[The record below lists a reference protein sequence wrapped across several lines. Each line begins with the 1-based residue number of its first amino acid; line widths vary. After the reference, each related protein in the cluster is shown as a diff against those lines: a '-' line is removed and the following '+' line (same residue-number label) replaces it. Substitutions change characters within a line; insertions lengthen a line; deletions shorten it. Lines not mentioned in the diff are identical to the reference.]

1 MSADAAP
8 LTPGLLVVEPGL
20 GTSLQDLGRRHY
32 QRFGISESGA
42 LDAPSLRLA
51 NALVGNAS
59 GVAALEI
66 TLSGPVID
74 IQAER
79 VRLALVGADF
89 PITLNG
95 HELRSGRSFEARRG
109 DRLVIG
115 LARSGARAYLA
126 VAGGFALEPTLGS
139 LSTHSR
145 SRLGG
150 LDGGYLKAGDVL
162 PLTPGAAG
170 EGPQLALPALPATPA
185 ETLRVVLGPQDDF
198 FTEAGIETFL
208 NARYQVSPRA
218 DRMGYQFE
226 GPVIA
231 HAKGFNIVSD
241 GIVNGSIQVPGN
253 GQPIVLLADRQTTGG
268 YPKIATVIEADL
280 PILAQLRPGES
291 IGFTAVTADE
301 AEEIVLE
308 ARAALEARVA
318 GLVEVGAARRPPAIR
333 ALLEA
338 DLTAGLALV

>member
-1 MSADAAP
+1 MSAND
-8 LTPGLLVVEPGL
+8 TPGLRLVEAGL
-20 GTSLQDLGRRHY
+20 GTSLQDLGRRHF

-42 LDAPSLRLA
+42 LDAPALRLA
-51 NALVGNAS
+51 NALLGNEP
-59 GVAALEI
+59 GTAALEI

-74 IQAER
+74 IEAER

-89 PITLNG
+89 PVTLNG
-95 HELRSGRSFEARRG
+95 QALRTGRSFEAQRG

-115 LARSGARAYLA
+115 LARQGARAYLA
-126 VAGGFALEPTLGS
+126 VAGGFAAAPTLGS

-150 LDGGYLKAGDVL
+150 LDGGYLKAGDRL
-162 PLTPGAAG
+162 ALTPCAAG
-170 EGPQLALPALPATPA
+170 EGPQLALPALPAPEA
-185 ETLRVVLGPQDDF
+185 AKLRVVLGPQDDF
-198 FTEAGIETFL
+198 FTDEGIETFL
-208 NARYQVSPRA
+208 SARYQVSPRA

-226 GPVIA
+226 GPAIA

-308 ARAALEARVA
+308 ARAAQAAREAA
-318 GLVEVGAARRPPAIR
+318 LVEVGAARRPPAIR
-333 ALLEA
+333 ALLSA
-338 DLTAGLALV
+338 DLTAGLARV

>member
-1 MSADAAP
+1 MSAND
-8 LTPGLLVVEPGL
+8 TPGLRLVEAGL
-20 GTSLQDLGRRHY
+20 GTSLQDLGRRHF

-42 LDAPSLRLA
+42 LDAPALRLA
-51 NALVGNAS
+51 NALLGNEP
-59 GVAALEI
+59 GTAALEI

-74 IQAER
+74 IEAER

-89 PITLNG
+89 PVTLNG
-95 HELRSGRSFEARRG
+95 QALRTGRSFEAQRG
-109 DRLVIG
+109 DRLVVG
-115 LARSGARAYLA
+115 LARQGARAYLA
-126 VAGGFALEPTLGS
+126 VAGGFAAAPTLGS

-150 LDGGYLKAGDVL
+150 LDGGYLKAGDRL
-162 PLTPGAAG
+162 ALTSGAAG
-170 EGPQLALPALPATPA
+170 EGPQLALPALPAPEA
-185 ETLRVVLGPQDDF
+185 AKLRVVLGPQDDF
-198 FTEAGIETFL
+198 FTDEGIETFL
-208 NARYQVSPRA
+208 SARYQVSPRA

-226 GPVIA
+226 GPAIA

-308 ARAALEARVA
+308 ARAAQAAREAA
-318 GLVEVGAARRPPAIR
+318 LVEVGAARRPPAIR
-333 ALLEA
+333 ALLSA
-338 DLTAGLALV
+338 DLTAGLARV

>member
-1 MSADAAP
+1 MSAND
-8 LTPGLLVVEPGL
+8 TPGLRLVEAGL
-20 GTSLQDLGRRHY
+20 GTSLQDLGRRHF

-42 LDAPSLRLA
+42 LDAPALRLA
-51 NALVGNAS
+51 NALLGNEP
-59 GVAALEI
+59 GTAALEI

-74 IQAER
+74 IEAER

-89 PITLNG
+89 PVTLNG
-95 HELRSGRSFEARRG
+95 QALRTGRSFEAQRG

-115 LARSGARAYLA
+115 LARQGARAYLA
-126 VAGGFALEPTLGS
+126 VAGGFAAAPTLGS

-150 LDGGYLKAGDVL
+150 LDGGYLKAGDRL
-162 PLTPGAAG
+162 ALTPCAAG
-170 EGPQLALPALPATPA
+170 EGPQLALPALPAPEA
-185 ETLRVVLGPQDDF
+185 AKLRVVLGPQDDF
-198 FTEAGIETFL
+198 FTDEGIETFL
-208 NARYQVSPRA
+208 SARYQVSPRA

-226 GPVIA
+226 GPAIA

-280 PILAQLRPGES
+280 PILAQLRPGEG

-308 ARAALEARVA
+308 ARAAQAAREAA
-318 GLVEVGAARRPPAIR
+318 LVEVGAARRPPAIR
-333 ALLEA
+333 ALLSA
-338 DLTAGLALV
+338 DLTAGLARV

>member
-1 MSADAAP
+1 MSAND
-8 LTPGLLVVEPGL
+8 TPGLRLVEAGL
-20 GTSLQDLGRRHY
+20 GTSLQDLGRRHF

-42 LDAPSLRLA
+42 LDAPALRLA
-51 NALVGNAS
+51 NALLGNEP
-59 GVAALEI
+59 GTAALEI

-74 IQAER
+74 IEAER

-89 PITLNG
+89 PVTLNG
-95 HELRSGRSFEARRG
+95 QALRTGRSFEAQRG

-115 LARSGARAYLA
+115 LARQGARAYLA
-126 VAGGFALEPTLGS
+126 VAGGFAAAPTLGS

-150 LDGGYLKAGDVL
+150 LDGGYLKAGDRL
-162 PLTPGAAG
+162 ALTSGAAG
-170 EGPQLALPALPATPA
+170 EGPQLALPALPAPEA
-185 ETLRVVLGPQDDF
+185 AKLRVVLGPQDDF
-198 FTEAGIETFL
+198 FTDEGIETFL
-208 NARYQVSPRA
+208 SARYQVSPRA

-226 GPVIA
+226 GPAIA

-308 ARAALEARVA
+308 ARAAQAAREAA
-318 GLVEVGAARRPPAIR
+318 LVEVGAARRPPAIR
-333 ALLEA
+333 ALLSA
-338 DLTAGLALV
+338 DLTAGLARV

>member
-1 MSADAAP
+1 MSAND
-8 LTPGLLVVEPGL
+8 TPGLRLVEAGL
-20 GTSLQDLGRRHY
+20 GTSLQDLGRRHF

-42 LDAPSLRLA
+42 LDAPALRLA
-51 NALVGNAS
+51 NALLGNEP
-59 GVAALEI
+59 GTAALEI

-74 IQAER
+74 IEAER

-89 PITLNG
+89 PVTLNG
-95 HELRSGRSFEARRG
+95 QALRTGRSFEAQRG

-115 LARSGARAYLA
+115 LARQGARAYLA
-126 VAGGFALEPTLGS
+126 VAGGFAAAPTLGS

-150 LDGGYLKAGDVL
+150 LDGGYLKAGDRL
-162 PLTPGAAG
+162 ALTPGAAG
-170 EGPQLALPALPATPA
+170 EGPQLALPALPAPEA
-185 ETLRVVLGPQDDF
+185 AKLRVVLGPQDDF
-198 FTEAGIETFL
+198 FTDAGIETFL
-208 NARYQVSPRA
+208 SARYQVSPRA

-226 GPVIA
+226 GPAIA

-308 ARAALEARVA
+308 ARAAQAAREAA
-318 GLVEVGAARRPPAIR
+318 LVEVGAARRPPAIR
-333 ALLEA
+333 ALLSA
-338 DLTAGLALV
+338 DLTAGLARV